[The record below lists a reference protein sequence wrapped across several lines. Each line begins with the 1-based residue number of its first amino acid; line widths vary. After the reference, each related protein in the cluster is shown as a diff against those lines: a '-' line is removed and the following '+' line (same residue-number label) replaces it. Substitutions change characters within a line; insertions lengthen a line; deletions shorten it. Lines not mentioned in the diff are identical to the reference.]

1 MLSLVCEAP
10 DFQRMLCGVASM
22 KEIGYKDR
30 LWQNST
36 ADSDGM
42 YKTWEVSRTHDREQH
57 NGWDQVKIRHSIS
70 LGDVRLEGF
79 PTTRKGEGIENPDR
93 FYNSERRELSRNS
106 TTNREVKTDTQ
117 AVVRPQFQISI
128 EQPIR
133 RVTPAYNVTFLS
145 QLSKTRNGRR
155 ASDGFLGFSGKTS
168 APVFS
173 AVSEEY
179 STDDDSVK
187 VNSITPNNSISRV
200 SSLNRRRFSDGS
212 FHSVPGYTSFKKV
225 SIVLPRPRKSTNEGS
240 DVCDVDDKGCESDV
254 RGKDTE
260 SVDCSRNEDDD
271 QWKKLVAQAQGFKGP
286 KVNGVG
292 KVRPGLQVEDVKGN
306 ISRSMEDVFSD
317 ISSEASFS
325 SNSSYHSSSDSDSAV
340 YSTLT
345 AKPISGDLT
354 PFKDDSHISLN
365 AARPIRRFSSVQ
377 SLDSYP
383 AGGNHPA
390 RRYSVATLNPARSF
404 NNSNATAKLSG
415 YSTQSALE
423 HARQLLSRLQQEG
436 KYKSKKERLDE
447 LSKALKWILEELN
460 RIKTP
465 DRDLVSLFISLRAK
479 IVNLKSEL
487 KAEEFDATCID
498 RNEVDSTPRVQ
509 TLLLTEERLTH
520 AHSRR
525 FSWC

>member
-1 MLSLVCEAP
+1 M
-10 DFQRMLCGVASM
+10 
-22 KEIGYKDR
+22 
-30 LWQNST
+30 
-36 ADSDGM
+36 
-42 YKTWEVSRTHDREQH
+42 
-57 NGWDQVKIRHSIS
+57 
-70 LGDVRLEGF
+70 
-79 PTTRKGEGIENPDR
+79 
-93 FYNSERRELSRNS
+93 
-106 TTNREVKTDTQ
+106 
-117 AVVRPQFQISI
+117 
-128 EQPIR
+128 
-133 RVTPAYNVTFLS
+133 
-145 QLSKTRNGRR
+145 
-155 ASDGFLGFSGKTS
+155 
-168 APVFS
+168 
-173 AVSEEY
+173 
-179 STDDDSVK
+179 
-187 VNSITPNNSISRV
+187 
-200 SSLNRRRFSDGS
+200 
-212 FHSVPGYTSFKKV
+212 
-225 SIVLPRPRKSTNEGS
+225 
-240 DVCDVDDKGCESDV
+240 
-254 RGKDTE
+254 
-260 SVDCSRNEDDD
+260 
-271 QWKKLVAQAQGFKGP
+271 
-286 KVNGVG
+286 
-292 KVRPGLQVEDVKGN
+292 EDVKGN

-354 PFKDDSHISLN
+354 PFKDDSHTSLN

-404 NNSNATAKLSG
+404 DNSNATAKLSG